1 MANKIVYT
9 DHEEVASGDK
19 VITKYLDN
27 GDGTYSQGIAI
38 TNVDPVYVSV
48 GTSVEI
54 SNDTGNPIPVDTTQ
68 RTCLGMQKLSVTT
81 SAVST
86 LTVPT
91 GALGALI
98 QADGSTVYVTLD
110 TTSTPDSSTGI
121 RLDDGQ
127 LLYIDS
133 SLQQVKLIAKTQ
145 ATIVQVAYFNK
156 V

>member
-9 DHEEVASGDK
+9 DHEEVVSGDR

-81 SAVST
+81 SGVST

-91 GALGALI
+91 GALGAVI

-110 TTSTPDSSTGI
+110 TASTPDSSTGI

-145 ATIVQVAYFNK
+145 ATLVQVAYFNK